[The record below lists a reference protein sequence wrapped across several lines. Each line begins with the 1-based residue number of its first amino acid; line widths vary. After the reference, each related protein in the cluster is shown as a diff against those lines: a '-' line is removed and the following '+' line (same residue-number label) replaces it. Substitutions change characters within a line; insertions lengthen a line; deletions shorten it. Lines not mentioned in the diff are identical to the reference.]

1 MFGSTRDRN
10 AEAQR
15 AQRIHLGISSASLR
29 FKTYAAEPV
38 GLLIDFHEVKS
49 LDGLY
54 RIIHNFSETQCLGV
68 QEIETQRRGGRR
80 EFIYASPLRS
90 PRLRVSKPTLPN
102 QLACRLIPMK
112 ANWLIVC
119 IESSKTSRRHPD
131 FERKRW
137 KRRDAESA
145 ENSSTH
151 LLCALC
157 FSAFQNPRFRTWL
170 RTHAKSLQKPLNPN

>member
-90 PRLRVSKPTLPN
+90 PRFK
-102 QLACRLIPMK
+102 
-112 ANWLIVC
+112 
-119 IESSKTSRRHPD
+119 
-131 FERKRW
+131 
-137 KRRDAESA
+137 
-145 ENSSTH
+145 
-151 LLCALC
+151 
-157 FSAFQNPRFRTWL
+157 
-170 RTHAKSLQKPLNPN
+170 THATEPVGLLKNSDQVKLVDRLHRIVQNFKEAP